1 MIGILTEEIWTQTWT
16 QGERHENMKAEIYE
30 QGMPKIG
37 GKPPELG
44 EKQGMDHPSPPS
56 KGTNEAGTLILDF

>member
-1 MIGILTEEIWTQTWT
+1 
-16 QGERHENMKAEIYE
+16 MKAEIYK

-44 EKQGMDHPSPPS
+44 EKQGIDQPSLPS
-56 KGTNEAGTLILDF
+56 KGTNKAGTLILDF